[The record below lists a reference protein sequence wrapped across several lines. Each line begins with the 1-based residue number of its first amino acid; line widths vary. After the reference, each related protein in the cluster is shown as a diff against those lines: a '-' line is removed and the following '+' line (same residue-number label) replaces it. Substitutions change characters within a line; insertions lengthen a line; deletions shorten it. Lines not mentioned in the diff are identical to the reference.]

1 MTGGWQSRLAKGQRL
16 PDTVVY
22 AVLGNERRRSAIEEL
37 HARAE
42 EVSLRDLSEAIA
54 SRESGEAPAPRKLR
68 ESVYGSL
75 HQTHLP
81 TLDRHGLVEYDAL
94 RKEVRPQPRTRDL
107 GPYLEVRGPRGV
119 TWVGIF
125 QWLGIVGL
133 FLLVG
138 ALADLPLVAHLPP
151 LAVGSAFLAAFAGA
165 SAYRLWRLRG
175 LVRGHTSARG
185 RREP

>member
-1 MTGGWQSRLAKGQRL
+1 MAKRWHSSISKRNRL
-16 PDTVVY
+16 PESVVY
-22 AVLGNERRRSAIEEL
+22 TVLSNTRRRCALEEL
-37 HARAE
+37 RGRSEA
-42 EVSLRDLSEAIA
+42 VTLRELSERLA
-54 SRESGEAPAPRKLR
+54 SRESGETPAPRKLR